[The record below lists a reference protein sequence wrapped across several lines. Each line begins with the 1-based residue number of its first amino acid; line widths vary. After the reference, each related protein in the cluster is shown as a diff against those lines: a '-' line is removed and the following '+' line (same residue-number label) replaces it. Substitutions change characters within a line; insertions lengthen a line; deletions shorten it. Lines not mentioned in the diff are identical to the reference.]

1 MLAVA
6 VTEVEIE
13 SEYQFERRML
23 GSNSEQLRS
32 LAARLLEQEADMGAP
47 IGVLPTGPLNTIAD
61 VAGVL
66 VGQTT
71 IVRGDNLL
79 TGRTATLRQGGNL
92 FREKVP
98 GAVFVGSAFG
108 KLAGSTP
115 VNELG
120 EIGTTILLTCTLG
133 VPHAA
138 DSLIECM
145 LAVPGERGAD
155 VRQPAG
161 RRNQ

>member
-1 MLAVA
+1 
-6 VTEVEIE
+6 
-13 SEYQFERRML
+13 
-23 GSNSEQLRS
+23 
-32 LAARLLEQEADMGAP
+32 
-47 IGVLPTGPLNTIAD
+47 
-61 VAGVL
+61 VL

-71 IVRGDNLL
+71 IVRGDNIR
-79 TGRTATLRQGGNL
+79 TGVTAILPHGGNL

-98 GAVFVGSAFG
+98 GAVFAGNAFG
-108 KLAGSTP
+108 KLAGSTQ

-120 EIGTTILLTCTLG
+120 EIETTILLTCTLC

-138 DSLIECM
+138 DTLIEYM
-145 LAVPGERGAD
+145 LALIRERGRD